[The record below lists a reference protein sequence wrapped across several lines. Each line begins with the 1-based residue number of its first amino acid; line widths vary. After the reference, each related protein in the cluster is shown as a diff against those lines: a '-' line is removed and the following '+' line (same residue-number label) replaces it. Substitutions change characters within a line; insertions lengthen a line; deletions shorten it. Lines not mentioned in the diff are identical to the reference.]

1 MATVVATAVPNL
13 ILLLALEL
21 KMAAAKK
28 QQQREGARRARLLAA
43 PGCFHFDRHC
53 VTS

>member
-21 KMAAAKK
+21 KMEAVLVAKVLAPSRAMAPQSAA
-28 QQQREGARRARLLAA
+28 
-43 PGCFHFDRHC
+43 FDFDFI
-53 VTS
+53 V